1 MAESAS
7 KILNSFTEFCRERS
21 DILMIAG
28 AALVVLIIL
37 VAIFKSVAKKDDDDE
52 DFDFDEE
59 AFQAEGK
66 ALTEGKAQ
74 AENKALTE
82 SKVLSEKK
90 INETVKGDKIESLLE
105 QIAGIPTKNLEEVEI
120 KIQGAELKFK
130 YSKNEFRTMEAS
142 APELAESPPDAE
154 SKEGSEELQAAEN
167 TARHDEIKKE
177 DGSHDAEDEKK
188 DDVGEKGEKI
198 VIKKFGP
205 DNVDT
210 SRSGRVFTEDELEE
224 KIRD

>member
-37 VAIFKSVAKKDDDDE
+37 VAILKSVAKKDDDDE

-59 AFQAEGK
+59 AFQA
-66 ALTEGKAQ
+66 EGKAQ

>member
-7 KILNSFTEFCRERS
+7 KILNSFAEFCRERS

-37 VAIFKSVAKKDDDDE
+37 VAIFKSVSKKDDDDE

-66 ALTEGKAQ
+66 VQ
-74 AENKALTE
+74 AESKALPENNTLTE

-120 KIQGAELKFK
+120 KIQGAELKLK
-130 YSKNEFRTMEAS
+130 YAKNDSQTTDSS
-142 APELAESPPDAE
+142 APEFAASSSDAE
-154 SKEGSEELQAAEN
+154 SKEELQATEN
-167 TARHDEIKKE
+167 TAEHVEHDEIKKE
-177 DGSHDAEDEKK
+177 DGTCDAEDKK
-188 DDVGEKGEKI
+188 NDDAGEKI

-205 DNVDT
+205 DNIDT